1 MVGFLK
7 ARDGDDRQSTSRCVL
22 LVADQKFAI
31 SPRRAAREAA
41 LHLVQARSAYLQIA
55 SQRSPRNTGLIVD
68 VKPRLRSPMCVG
80 NRGANGGAPLQ
91 AARRLP
97 GNSGVLVRPRERMPE
112 APGRVLQVGARES
125 KGRTLPPQKKRSFRS
140 VSSFAACLTAINDG
154 KTPPR
159 RSWPER
165 TFQCSVFR
173 RYPSGTAWRP
183 CAVARLLT
191 RSEQTGQAER
201 WTWCFRCYWCCS
213 WQLPCEMAEAGGASE
228 KLASEAQRR
237 GRNSVSAVGL
247 TSVPSGA
254 Q

>member
-1 MVGFLK
+1 MVCFLK
-7 ARDGDDRQSTSRCVL
+7 ARDGDDSQSTSRCVL

-125 KGRTLPPQKKRSFRS
+125 KGRTLPHKKTELSLRFFFCRMPDRDQRREDP
-140 VSSFAACLTAINDG
+140 AASLLAGAD
-154 KTPPR
+154 
-159 RSWPER
+159 
-165 TFQCSVFR
+165 FSVFSFS
-173 RYPSGTAWRP
+173 PLS
-183 CAVARLLT
+183 V
-191 RSEQTGQAER
+191 
-201 WTWCFRCYWCCS
+201 
-213 WQLPCEMAEAGGASE
+213 GGG
-228 KLASEAQRR
+228 LASLCGCA
-237 GRNSVSAVGL
+237 SFDPV
-247 TSVPSGA
+247 
-254 Q
+254 